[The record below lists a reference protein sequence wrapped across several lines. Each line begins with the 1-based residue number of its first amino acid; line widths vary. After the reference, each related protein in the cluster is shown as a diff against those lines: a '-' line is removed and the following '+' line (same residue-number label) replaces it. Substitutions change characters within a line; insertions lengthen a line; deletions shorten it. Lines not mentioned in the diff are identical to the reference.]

1 MIDVNG
7 EQVGILSLREALRLA
22 EERGLDLVEVAPMA
36 KPPVCRVMDFGKYKY
51 ELSKRERE
59 ARKKQHVVSIKEVKM
74 RLAIDDNDF
83 EVKAKNAQ
91 RFLADGDRVKVTVMF
106 RGREIV
112 HSDLGRRLLERLADM
127 VKDLG
132 TVERAPRIEGK
143 NMVMILAPR
152 QVAAEKGDKGD
163 DKRGGDA

>member
-143 NMVMILAPR
+143 NMVMVLAPK

>member
-143 NMVMILAPR
+143 NMVMILAPK
-152 QVAAEKGDKGD
+152 QVAAEKSDRGD